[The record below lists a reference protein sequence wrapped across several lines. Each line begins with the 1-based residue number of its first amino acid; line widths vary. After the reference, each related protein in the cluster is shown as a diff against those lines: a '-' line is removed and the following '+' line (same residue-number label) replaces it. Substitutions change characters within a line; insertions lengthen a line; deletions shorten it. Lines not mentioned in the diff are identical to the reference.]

1 MVLTA
6 LFFFMLTLK
15 ISVVLEVVG
24 GADGDVVAQLGNQQ
38 AKAVK
43 AERNAKPVYKI

>member
-6 LFFFMLTLK
+6 LFFFKLTLK

-24 GADGDVVAQLGNQQ
+24 GTDGDVVAQPGNQQ
-38 AKAVK
+38 EKVVLAG
-43 AERNAKPVYKI
+43 RNAKPVYKI

>member
-6 LFFFMLTLK
+6 LFFFKLMLK

-24 GADGDVVAQLGNQQ
+24 GTISDVVAQLGKQQ
-38 AKAVK
+38 EMVVLAG
-43 AERNAKPVYKI
+43 RNAKPVYKI

>member
-6 LFFFMLTLK
+6 LFFFKLMLK

-24 GADGDVVAQLGNQQ
+24 GAISDVVAQPGKPQ
-38 AKAVK
+38 ANVVQ
-43 AERNAKPVYKI
+43 AKPVYKI